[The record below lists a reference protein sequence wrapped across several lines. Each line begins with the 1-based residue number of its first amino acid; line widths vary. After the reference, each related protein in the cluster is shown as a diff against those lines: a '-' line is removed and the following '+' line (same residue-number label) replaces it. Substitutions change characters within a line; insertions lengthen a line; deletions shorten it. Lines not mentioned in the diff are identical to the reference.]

1 MATRTPSRRRPM
13 RSEQMIRLRSMMP
26 VQLVTLHHDIPKH
39 VTAPV
44 TDEEFD
50 RLAAEL
56 LRPAEETTTPKVSRA
71 HGRRETTARKGGEA
85 R

>member
-1 MATRTPSRRRPM
+1 MATRAPSRRRPM
-13 RSEQMIRLRSMMP
+13 RSEQVIRLRSTMP

-44 TDEEFD
+44 PDEEFD

-56 LRPAEETTTPKVSRA
+56 LQPAEETTPKVPRA
-71 HGRRETTARKGGEA
+71 HERRRETTARKGGEA

>member
-1 MATRTPSRRRPM
+1 M
-13 RSEQMIRLRSMMP
+13 RSEQLIRLRSTMP

-44 TDEEFD
+44 PDEEFD

-56 LRPAEETTTPKVSRA
+56 LRPADEEMTTPKVPRA
-71 HGRRETTARKGGEA
+71 HAGRRETTARKGGEA

>member
-1 MATRTPSRRRPM
+1 M
-13 RSEQMIRLRSMMP
+13 RAEQMIRLRSTMP

-44 TDEEFD
+44 PDEEFD
-50 RLAAEL
+50 QLVAEL
-56 LRPAEETTTPKVSRA
+56 LRPAEETTTPKVPRA
-71 HGRRETTARKGGEA
+71 QAARRETTARKGGEA